1 MRVND
6 IEIRPLNS
14 ADLDLVSGLYHS
26 IWHETHA
33 VLQDPRIA
41 RSRDLAFFK
50 SRLWHW
56 QDCTRIACVDSE
68 HVGLACWEG
77 PVLEALYIAPNFR
90 SSGIGVKLL
99 AAVEAEMRQ
108 SGAKELSL
116 QCLCANISGRRF
128 YESNG
133 WRVLKTTAV
142 PDGIHK
148 DIVTQHWAMV
158 K

>member
-1 MRVND
+1 MLANNV
-6 IEIRPLNS
+6 EIVPLNG
-14 ADLDLVSGLYHS
+14 ADLNSVAALYHAN
-26 IWHETHA
+26 WHETHA
-33 VLQDPRIA
+33 PLQDARIA

-56 QDCTRIACVDSE
+56 QDCTRIACVGFE
-68 HVGLACWEG
+68 CAGLSCWEG

-99 AAVEAEMRQ
+99 AAAEAEMRQ

-116 QCLCANISGRRF
+116 QCLCVNISGRRF
-128 YESNG
+128 YENNG

-148 DIVTQHWAMV
+148 DIVTQHWLMV